1 MVHQVSDL
9 RSGIDHELLIPD
21 DDSSGRTGAV
31 ARTETNR
38 ILFIASDWRGHMI
51 WPGGIASY
59 TNSLAQGLMSL
70 GDSVKLLAVF
80 RPHENLPIDFL
91 GPYEPWAIPFQLILD
106 DKPANFLGRKLVSL
120 LDTLRCLS
128 PACRHVLSRTSL
140 FAASTETI
148 ARFEKV
154 LSIEKPTA
162 IVFVNFDPFVYPLAL
177 SLLDSR
183 RPYGIIAH
191 GCEIAR
197 LQKNKINDLVQRK
210 TLLEGACWIA
220 ANSWHTRSVLLENWG
235 IPPERVKILHP
246 PISDEAL
253 RESAVLEPASRR
265 DSAFSL
271 VTICR
276 LVKGKGIDIVLRAL
290 KILSARGIPY
300 RYAIAGDG
308 PERSFLETLAVE
320 LGLGD
325 KIHFMGAVHGEGKW
339 RLLQNADV
347 FVMPSRFDPVLP
359 WRESFGIAFVEAA
372 AFGVPAIGTK
382 GGGIP
387 DAVIDG
393 ETGILIREESPQ
405 DLADALTLLY
415 QQPEIRT
422 KMGTTA
428 RERARAQFSPRAIAS
443 LFRDEAARA
452 ARR

>member
-1 MVHQVSDL
+1 M
-9 RSGIDHELLIPD
+9 
-21 DDSSGRTGAV
+21 
-31 ARTETNR
+31 
-38 ILFIASDWRGHMI
+38 
-51 WPGGIASY
+51 
-59 TNSLAQGLMSL
+59 
-70 GDSVKLLAVF
+70 LAVV

-91 GPYEPWAIPFQLILD
+91 EPYEPWAIPFQLILD
-106 DKPANFLGRKLVSL
+106 DKPANVLGRKFVSL

-148 ARFEKV
+148 ARLEKV

-220 ANSWHTRSVLLENWG
+220 ANSWHTKSVLLENWR
-235 IPPERVKILHP
+235 IPPERIKILHP
-246 PISDEAL
+246 PISDEAM
-253 RESAVLEPASRR
+253 RESAALEPASRR
-265 DSAFSL
+265 DGALSL

-290 KILSARGIPY
+290 KILSATGIPY

-308 PERSFLETLAVE
+308 PERGFLETLAVE
-320 LGLGD
+320 LGLRD
-325 KIHFMGAVHGEGKW
+325 KVQFMGAVHGEGKW

-347 FVMPSRFDPVLP
+347 FVMPSRFDPALP
-359 WRESFGIAFVEAA
+359 WRESFGIAFAEAA
-372 AFGVPAIGTK
+372 AFGVPAAGSRS
-382 GGGIP
+382 GGIP

-393 ETGILIREESPQ
+393 KTGLLVPEESPK
-405 DLADALTLLY
+405 DLADALTFFY
-415 QQPEIRT
+415 RKPELR
-422 KMGTTA
+422 KEMGRAA
-428 RERARAQFSPRAIAS
+428 RERARKQFSPEAIAT
-443 LFRDEAARA
+443 LFQDGFASAAHR
-452 ARR
+452 